1 MGPDYGEVFA
11 DVAVKVLIDQQK
23 SEIES
28 SKGTGSSE
36 QYYKF

>member
-1 MGPDYGEVFA
+1 MGPDHESFYGEV
-11 DVAVKVLIDQQK
+11 AVKILIDQQK